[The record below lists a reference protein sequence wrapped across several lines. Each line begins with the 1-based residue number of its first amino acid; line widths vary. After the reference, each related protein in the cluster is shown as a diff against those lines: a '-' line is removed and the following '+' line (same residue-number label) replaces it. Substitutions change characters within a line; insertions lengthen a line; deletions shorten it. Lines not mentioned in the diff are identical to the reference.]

1 MSFYTALTG
10 LNGSQS
16 DISATSNNIAN
27 VNTTGFKRSRAEF
40 GDIFATSPLQNA
52 SSSIGSGTILKG
64 VKQQFTQGNIS
75 SSLNALDLAISGQ
88 GFFALQPSLTSTQTV
103 YTRNGS
109 FNVNNDRY
117 VVDSSG
123 QYVLAYP
130 VNADGSVTA
139 KDLTSANPL
148 QLPITSGTPQATSS
162 IDLGVN
168 VPATAEVIPEKAAFA
183 SGYAFNAANPETYNN
198 STSITI
204 FDDLGNP
211 TIATIYFIRTQAASA
226 ADPTNKFETRLVIN
240 DTVIEPDLVPA
251 VSDTKQQIF
260 IDRFGQQTTSVP
272 DDNYFLEG
280 KGSALYKA
288 DSLNTLVDSTPA
300 KITGETSAFDFGD
313 EGDKTVTIVTD
324 PVLFNST
331 RESGD
336 TTSNVYWGADFLTIN
351 VDNADTPITVDIRPG
366 SYNAAQLATEIQR
379 AINVAYG
386 DDKKIQVVQ
395 NVDDTV
401 TIDLLKVNADGT
413 STGLTTPISV
423 DLLSD
428 SFVSD
433 IEAITLTGAS
443 PDFTREQ
450 FLAHT
455 QARLN
460 ATLNEYAVDATDTVK
475 SAGTLGVDGS
485 LFARNVGQT
494 MTTTLDQNQV
504 FNLTY
509 RDGGTAAAGAVTAV
523 TEVAQYMTYSYY
535 GKSPSLNVYDS
546 KNAVSVN
553 GSSNTVEYDQA
564 ENTVKIF
571 FGTNDPGFTANE
583 KVRVMGLFDASATET
598 TNGGYLN
605 GREFTVSSA
614 AADSAGNYYIQ
625 ASTAGMNF
633 PDSDFNLTETNINVY
648 SDISTEVE
656 GYFEGAQNVFKGS
669 QINFS
674 NKKIVL
680 REIGTANK
688 HSYTNDDIIGFSG
701 EGIISVDSAEFALTD
716 SDGTHRDS
724 MKTVGFSPSSLTLDT
739 TSGSVVSTTNETFT
753 STAHG
758 FVTGDTLVY
767 KSGDIFDVVAGSGGG
782 TSRTVNTTSNS
793 VVSAANDTI
802 VQANISGLP
811 EGTAVV
817 YNAAGSGS
825 AVTVN
830 TTAPSNNIIT
840 HSAAHGFS
848 TGDAVTYAASG
859 TALTGLTNSTVYF
872 VVKVD
877 DKSFKL
883 ATSYENATGKTQTVI
898 SLTATNGS
906 ATDSFTPKSNLSG
919 LQHGRTYYTA
929 DPSGSS
935 TFKLAETYADAT
947 ASTARV
953 IDLALSGGNASDA
966 FIPTSDHTDLDHGR
980 TYYVIK
986 NDADTF
992 KLATTLSN
1000 AVAGTAINLTATD
1013 GHASDTFTPLSGMN
1027 QATHWVDEKDP
1038 AIEVSYDELNQRL
1051 EFEVDRNILGTG
1063 TDSNFSSFKIYGAST
1078 ATAENNIGIPAS
1090 ANAVQTLIKGG
1101 EKFSGATFVAD
1112 GAEIQLNDKRY
1123 GVKVAYN
1130 SELKAFDFKSGTTG
1144 EAIAANGALNVISA
1158 QSASDIA
1165 VGRYSLSTTDGSI
1178 IDTTDYFA
1186 GDNQLLGIGAT
1197 KTSTVKTEAKGL
1209 AAVAAV
1215 ASGAAAT
1222 EDLTTV
1228 FRLTNV
1234 NNENVFNV
1242 SINGISGVIEVPTGF
1257 YVGSTLAEALQNRIN
1272 QVENESGIVGGGVT
1286 VAYNSATNN
1295 FTFTNGTTGSDST
1308 IKIKGA
1314 SRFGLDDVDLGVGSV
1329 PQIYNLVQATNAA
1342 GVALFVDALGNKVET
1357 PPADLVTGYF
1367 PLYIDEGEL
1376 TFDKSGAI
1384 ISPKQGVHYE
1394 KQEAGFSIDLDID
1407 FTKSTQLAQPF
1418 SVTNVTQDGFTSG
1431 RLDGLEID
1439 ASGTVR
1445 ANYTN
1450 GQNNPLGKIVLA
1462 NFNNQNGLKQ
1472 IGNATYVETAV
1483 SGTATVGEAG
1493 SEGFGTILSG
1503 SLERSNVD
1511 ITEEL
1516 VNLITAQRNFQANA
1530 KSIET
1535 TAATTQQI
1543 VNIRM

>member
-123 QYVLAYP
+123 QFVLAYP

-168 VPATAEVIPEKAAFA
+168 VPATAEVIPDKAAFS

-251 VSDTKQQIF
+251 VSDTKQPIF

-336 TTSNVYWGADFLTIN
+336 TTSNVYWGSDFLTIN

-413 STGLTTPISV
+413 STGLTTAISV

-535 GKSPSLNVYDS
+535 GKSPSLNVYDT
-546 KNAVSVN
+546 KNAVAVN

-571 FGTNDPGFTANE
+571 FGTSDPGFTANE
-583 KVRVMGLFDASATET
+583 KVRVMGLFDESATET
-598 TNGGYLN
+598 TNGASLN

-614 AADSAGNYYIQ
+614 AADSAGHYYIQ

-633 PDSDFNLTETNINVY
+633 PDSDFNLTESNINVY

-656 GYFEGAQNVFKGS
+656 GYFEGAQNVFKGAET
-669 QINFS
+669 NFS
-674 NKKIVL
+674 NKKLVL

-688 HSYTNDDIIGFSG
+688 HKYTNDDIIAFSG

-724 MKTVGFSPSSLTLDT
+724 MTTVGFSPTAITLDT
-739 TSGSVVSTTNETFT
+739 TSANVVSTGNNTFT
-753 STAHG
+753 KTAHG
-758 FVTGDTLVY
+758 YVTGDTLVY
-767 KSGDIFDVVAGSGGG
+767 KSGASGSSVTLDTSGGNVS
-782 TSRTVNTTSNS
+782 TTNNTLTNTTLD
-793 VVSAANDTI
+793 ALD
-802 VQANISGLP
+802 
-811 EGTAVV
+811 EGTAIV
-817 YNAAGSGS
+817 YSAAGNGS
-825 AVTVN
+825 AVTIN

-840 HSAAHGFS
+840 HTTAHGFS
-848 TGDAVTYAASG
+848 TGDAVTYSASG
-859 TALTGLTNSTVYF
+859 TAVTGLTDSTVYY

-877 DKSFKL
+877 ANSFKL
-883 ATSYENATGKTQTVI
+883 ATSYENAAGKTQSVI

-906 ATDSFTPKSNLSG
+906 ATDTFTPKDPLTG
-919 LQHGRTYYTA
+919 LQHGRTYYIA
-929 DPSGSS
+929 DPSNSGN
-935 TFKLAETYADAT
+935 TIKLADSYTNAT
-947 ASTARV
+947 ASTAVV
-953 IDLALSGGNASDA
+953 IDLTAQDGNSSDT
-966 FIPTSDHTDLDHGR
+966 FTPTDDMAAMEHGR

-986 NDADTF
+986 SDADTF
-992 KLATTLSN
+992 KVATTLAN
-1000 AVAGTAINLTATD
+1000 AVAGTNLGLTAAD
-1013 GHASDTFTPLSGMN
+1013 GSTTDTFIPLSGMK
-1027 QATHWVDEKDP
+1027 QATHWIQKSCLC
-1038 AIEVSYDELNQRL
+1038 IQS
-1051 EFEVDRNILGTG
+1051 I
-1063 TDSNFSSFKIYGAST
+1063 SNY
-1078 ATAENNIGIPAS
+1078 
-1090 ANAVQTLIKGG
+1090 
-1101 EKFSGATFVAD
+1101 
-1112 GAEIQLNDKRY
+1112 
-1123 GVKVAYN
+1123 
-1130 SELKAFDFKSGTTG
+1130 
-1144 EAIAANGALNVISA
+1144 
-1158 QSASDIA
+1158 
-1165 VGRYSLSTTDGSI
+1165 
-1178 IDTTDYFA
+1178 
-1186 GDNQLLGIGAT
+1186 
-1197 KTSTVKTEAKGL
+1197 
-1209 AAVAAV
+1209 
-1215 ASGAAAT
+1215 
-1222 EDLTTV
+1222 
-1228 FRLTNV
+1228 
-1234 NNENVFNV
+1234 
-1242 SINGISGVIEVPTGF
+1242 
-1257 YVGSTLAEALQNRIN
+1257 
-1272 QVENESGIVGGGVT
+1272 
-1286 VAYNSATNN
+1286 
-1295 FTFTNGTTGSDST
+1295 
-1308 IKIKGA
+1308 
-1314 SRFGLDDVDLGVGSV
+1314 
-1329 PQIYNLVQATNAA
+1329 
-1342 GVALFVDALGNKVET
+1342 
-1357 PPADLVTGYF
+1357 
-1367 PLYIDEGEL
+1367 
-1376 TFDKSGAI
+1376 
-1384 ISPKQGVHYE
+1384 
-1394 KQEAGFSIDLDID
+1394 
-1407 FTKSTQLAQPF
+1407 
-1418 SVTNVTQDGFTSG
+1418 
-1431 RLDGLEID
+1431 
-1439 ASGTVR
+1439 
-1445 ANYTN
+1445 
-1450 GQNNPLGKIVLA
+1450 
-1462 NFNNQNGLKQ
+1462 
-1472 IGNATYVETAV
+1472 
-1483 SGTATVGEAG
+1483 
-1493 SEGFGTILSG
+1493 
-1503 SLERSNVD
+1503 
-1511 ITEEL
+1511 
-1516 VNLITAQRNFQANA
+1516 NLITILQCYRD
-1530 KSIET
+1530 K
-1535 TAATTQQI
+1535 
-1543 VNIRM
+1543 R

>member
-168 VPATAEVIPEKAAFA
+168 VPATAEVIPDKAAFS

-336 TTSNVYWGADFLTIN
+336 TTSNVYWGSDFLTIN

-546 KNAVSVN
+546 KNAVTVN

-583 KVRVMGLFDASATET
+583 KVRVMGLFNESATET

-614 AADSAGNYYIQ
+614 AADSAGHYYIQ

-633 PDSDFNLTETNINVY
+633 PDSDFNLTESNINVY

-656 GYFEGAQNVFKGS
+656 GYFEGAQNVFKGAET
-669 QINFS
+669 NFS
-674 NKKIVL
+674 NKKLVL

-688 HSYTNDDIIGFSG
+688 HKYTNDDIIAFSG

-724 MKTVGFSPSSLTLDT
+724 MTTVGFSPTAITLDT
-739 TSGSVVSTTNETFT
+739 TSANVVSTGNNTFT
-753 STAHG
+753 KTAHG
-758 FVTGDTLVY
+758 YVTGDTLVY
-767 KSGDIFDVVAGSGGG
+767 KSGA
-782 TSRTVNTTSNS
+782 
-793 VVSAANDTI
+793 
-802 VQANISGLP
+802 
-811 EGTAVV
+811 
-817 YNAAGSGS
+817 SGS
-825 AVTVN
+825 AVTLDTSGSNVNTTNNTLTNTTLDALDEGTAIVYSAAGNGSAVTIN

-840 HSAAHGFS
+840 HTTAHGFS
-848 TGDAVTYAASG
+848 TGDAVTYSASG
-859 TALTGLTNSTVYF
+859 TAVTGLTDSTVYY

-877 DKSFKL
+877 ANSFKL
-883 ATSYENATGKTQTVI
+883 ATSYENAAGKTQSVI

-906 ATDSFTPKSNLSG
+906 ATDTFTPKDPLTG
-919 LQHGRTYYTA
+919 LQHGRTYYIA
-929 DPSGSS
+929 DPSNAGN
-935 TFKLAETYADAT
+935 TIKLADSYTNAT
-947 ASTARV
+947 ASTAVV
-953 IDLALSGGNASDA
+953 IDLTAQDGNASDT
-966 FIPTSDHTDLDHGR
+966 FTPTDDMAAMEHGR

-992 KLATTLSN
+992 KVATTLAN
-1000 AVAGTAINLTATD
+1000 AVAGTNLGLTAAD
-1013 GHASDTFTPLSGMN
+1013 GSTTDTFTPLSGMN

-1112 GAEIQLNDKRY
+1112 GAEIQLNDKRF

-1144 EAIAANGALNVISA
+1144 EAIAANGALNVTTA

-1197 KTSTVKTEAKGL
+1197 KTSTVKTDAKGL
-1209 AAVAAV
+1209 AAKAAV
-1215 ASGAAAT
+1215 ATGAAAT

-1308 IKIKGA
+1308 IKVKGA
-1314 SRFGLDDVDLGVGSV
+1314 ARFGLDNVDLGVGSV
-1329 PQIYNLVQATNAA
+1329 PQIYNLIQATNAA
-1342 GVALFVDALGNKVET
+1342 GVALYVDALGNKVET

-1376 TFDKSGAI
+1376 TFDKSGTI
-1384 ISPKQGVHYE
+1384 VSPKQGVHYE

>member
-168 VPATAEVIPEKAAFA
+168 VPATAEVIPDKAAFS

-251 VSDTKQQIF
+251 VSDTLQQIF

-336 TTSNVYWGADFLTIN
+336 TTSNVYWGSDFLTIN

-546 KNAVSVN
+546 KNAVTVN

-583 KVRVMGLFDASATET
+583 KVRVMGLFNESATET

-614 AADSAGNYYIQ
+614 AADSAGHYYIQ

-633 PDSDFNLTETNINVY
+633 PDSDFNLTESNINVY

-656 GYFEGAQNVFKGS
+656 GYFEGAQNVFKGAET
-669 QINFS
+669 NFS
-674 NKKIVL
+674 NKKLVL

-688 HSYTNDDIIGFSG
+688 HKYTNDDIIAFSG

-724 MKTVGFSPSSLTLDT
+724 MTTVGFSPTSITLDT
-739 TSGSVVSTTNETFT
+739 TSANVVSTGNNTFT
-753 STAHG
+753 KTAHG
-758 FVTGDTLVY
+758 YVTGDTLVY
-767 KSGDIFDVVAGSGGG
+767 KSGASGSSVTLDTSGGNVS
-782 TSRTVNTTSNS
+782 TTNNTLTNTTLD
-793 VVSAANDTI
+793 ALD
-802 VQANISGLP
+802 
-811 EGTAVV
+811 EGTAIV
-817 YNAAGSGS
+817 YSAAGNGS
-825 AVTVN
+825 AVTIN

-840 HSAAHGFS
+840 HTSAHGFS
-848 TGDAVTYAASG
+848 TGDAVTYSASG
-859 TALTGLTNSTVYF
+859 TAVTGLTNSTVYY

-877 DKSFKL
+877 ANSFKL
-883 ATSYENATGKTQTVI
+883 ATSYENAAGKTQSII

-906 ATDSFTPKSNLSG
+906 ATDTFTPKDPLTG
-919 LQHGRTYYTA
+919 LQHGRTYYIA
-929 DPSGSS
+929 DPNNSGN
-935 TFKLAETYADAT
+935 TIKLADSYTNAT
-947 ASTARV
+947 ASTAVV
-953 IDLALSGGNASDA
+953 IDLTAQDGNASDT
-966 FIPTSDHTDLDHGR
+966 FTPTDDMADMEHGR

-986 NDADTF
+986 SDADTF
-992 KLATTLSN
+992 KVATTLAN
-1000 AVAGTAINLTATD
+1000 AVAGTNLGLTAAD
-1013 GHASDTFTPLSGMN
+1013 GSTTDTFTPLSGMN

-1078 ATAENNIGIPAS
+1078 ATAENNIGIPAL
-1090 ANAVQTLIKGG
+1090 ANAANTLIKGG

-1112 GAEIQLNDKRY
+1112 GAEIQLNDKRF

-1144 EAIAANGALNVISA
+1144 EAIAANGALNVTSA

-1197 KTSTVKTEAKGL
+1197 KTSTVKTDAKGL
-1209 AAVAAV
+1209 AAKAAV
-1215 ASGAAAT
+1215 ATGAAAT

-1308 IKIKGA
+1308 IKVKGA
-1314 SRFGLDDVDLGVGSV
+1314 SRFGLDNVDLGVGSV
-1329 PQIYNLVQATNAA
+1329 PQIYNLIQATNAA
-1342 GVALFVDALGNKVET
+1342 GVALYVDSLGNKVET

-1376 TFDKSGAI
+1376 TFDKSGTI
-1384 ISPKQGVHYE
+1384 VSPKQGVHYE

>member
-168 VPATAEVIPEKAAFA
+168 VPATADVIPDKAIFS

-260 IDRFGQQTTSVP
+260 IDRFGQQTTRVP

-288 DSLNTLVDSTPA
+288 DSLRTLVDSTPA
-300 KITGETSAFDFGD
+300 KLTGETSAFDFGD

-324 PVLFNST
+324 PVQFNST

-336 TTSNVYWGADFLTIN
+336 TTSSVYWGKNFLTIN
-351 VDNADTPITVDIRPG
+351 VDNADTPINVDIRPG

-401 TIDLLKVNADGT
+401 TIDLLKLNADGT
-413 STGLTTPISV
+413 STGLTTPIAV
-423 DLLSD
+423 DLLS
-428 SFVSD
+428 SSYVSD
-433 IEAITLTGAS
+433 IEGITLTGAS

-460 ATLNEYAVDATDTVK
+460 ATLNEYAVTSTDTVAN
-475 SAGTLGVDGS
+475 AGVLGVDGS

-494 MTTTLDQNQV
+494 MSTTLAANQV

-509 RDGGTAAAGAVTAV
+509 RDGGTASAGSVTAV
-523 TEVAQYMTYSYY
+523 TETPQYLTYSYY
-535 GKSPSLNVYDS
+535 GNSPQLNVYDS
-546 KNAVSVN
+546 KNSVVLN
-553 GSSNTVEYDQA
+553 NSSKTVEYDQA

-583 KVRVMGLFDASATET
+583 KVRVMGLFDESSTET

-614 AADSAGNYYIQ
+614 GADTNGHYYIQ

-648 SDISTEVE
+648 SDLSTKVE
-656 GYFEGAQNVFKGS
+656 GYFEGATNVFKGAD
-669 QINFS
+669 INFS

-688 HSYTNDDIIGFSG
+688 HKYTNDDIISFSG
-701 EGIISVDSAEFALTD
+701 EGIISVNNAEFNLTD
-716 SDGTHRDS
+716 STGAHIDS
-724 MKTVGFSPSSLTLDT
+724 MTTVGFSPASITLDT
-739 TSGSVVSTTNETFT
+739 TSSSVVSTANDTITK
-753 STAHG
+753 TAHG
-758 FVTGDTLVY
+758 YVTGDTLVY
-767 KSGDIFDVVAGSGGG
+767 RSGAF
-782 TSRTVNTTSNS
+782 
-793 VVSAANDTI
+793 
-802 VQANISGLP
+802 
-811 EGTAVV
+811 
-817 YNAAGSGS
+817 GS
-825 AVTVN
+825 AVTLNTSGGNVNTTNNTLTNTTLDALTEGTAIVYSAAGNGSSVTIN
-830 TTAPSNNIIT
+830 TTAPVNNTIT
-840 HSAAHGFS
+840 HTTAHGFN
-848 TGDAVTYAASG
+848 TGDAVTYASG
-859 TALTGLTNSTVYF
+859 SALTGLSNSTVYY

-877 DKSFKL
+877 ANSFKL
-883 ATSYENATGKTQTVI
+883 ATSYDNAVSKTQSVI
-898 SLTATNGS
+898 SLTATNGTT
-906 ATDSFTPKSNLSG
+906 TDTFTPKDPLSG
-919 LQHGRTYYTA
+919 LVHGKTYYIA
-929 DPSGSS
+929 DPNNSGN
-935 TFKLAETYADAT
+935 TIKLAESYSDAVANT
-947 ASTARV
+947 AVTINFTAQ
-953 IDLALSGGNASDA
+953 DGNASDT
-966 FIPTSDHTDLDHGR
+966 FTPTDDMTALDHGR

-986 NDADTF
+986 DTVDTF
-992 KLATTLSN
+992 KLATSLSN
-1000 AVAGTAINLTATD
+1000 AVAGTQIDLTNAN
-1013 GHASDTFTPLSGMN
+1013 GHASDSFISLSGLN
-1027 QATHWVDEKDP
+1027 EATHWVDEKDP
-1038 AIEVSYDELNQRL
+1038 AIEVTYDELNQRL

-1063 TDSNFSSFKIYGAST
+1063 TDSNFSSFKLYGAST
-1078 ATAENNIGIPAS
+1078 ATAENNLGIPAS
-1090 ANAVQTLIKGG
+1090 ANATQTLIKGG

-1112 GAEIQLNDKRY
+1112 GAEIQLNDKRF

-1144 EAIAANGALNVISA
+1144 EAIAANGALNVSTA
-1158 QSASDIA
+1158 QSKSDIS

-1197 KTSTVKTEAKGL
+1197 KTSTVKTDAKGL
-1209 AAVAAV
+1209 AAQPAIAT
-1215 ASGAAAT
+1215 GAAAT

-1228 FRLTNV
+1228 FRLTNT

-1242 SINGISGVIEVPTGF
+1242 SINGISGVIQVPTGF
-1257 YVGSTLAEALQNRIN
+1257 YVGSTLAEALQTRIN
-1272 QVENESGIVGGGVT
+1272 QVENANGVVGGGVT
-1286 VAYNSATNN
+1286 VAYNSTTNA
-1295 FTFTNGTTGSDST
+1295 FTFTNGTTGPDST
-1308 IKIKGA
+1308 IKIKGV
-1314 SRFGLDDVDLGVGSV
+1314 SRFGLDNVDLGVGSV
-1329 PQIYNLVQATNAA
+1329 PQIYNLVQATNSA
-1342 GVALFVDALGNKVET
+1342 GVALYVDSLGNKVET
-1357 PPADLVTGYF
+1357 PPADLVDGYY

-1376 TFDKSGAI
+1376 TFDKSGTI
-1384 ISPKQGVHYE
+1384 VSPKQGVHYE